1 MGEKFLY
8 IDDSGQLSN
17 NGRHEYF
24 LYGCLFAENK
34 STVEEINNKINS
46 FCRSRHIKGEIKG
59 NCLKIRE
66 RKKLLTILS
75 EINGAHQFFV
85 IVKNEELKRMDFDNP
100 QRVKFYKQF
109 TIRRVIEEIFR
120 KGYIGKKDLVNIK
133 IDNEAFNSNKGLQNF
148 IEYLNKYWSKP
159 GTFMSQHMY
168 WDFIP
173 SIQSKFTIKYLD
185 SKHDRLI
192 QVADLIANTKYRRFR
207 GNEKCGSEFLKEES
221 CLKLPDNCYF
231 HSPKSP
237 FYVEIG

>member
-24 LYGCLFAENK
+24 LYGCLFVESQK
-34 STVEEINNKINS
+34 VIEEINNKINA
-46 FCRSRHIKGEIKG
+46 FCKTRHIKGELKG
-59 NCLKIRE
+59 NYLKIKD

-75 EINGAHQFFV
+75 DIDGAHQFFV
-85 IVKNEELKRMDFDNP
+85 IVKNSELTRLNFHNPINVKR
-100 QRVKFYKQF
+100 YKQF
-109 TIRRVIEEIFR
+109 AIRRIIEKIL
-120 KGYIGKKDLVNIK
+120 KKQYINKEDSVNIK
-133 IDNEAFNSNKGLQNF
+133 IDNEAFNSKEGLQNF
-148 IEYLNKYWSKP
+148 IEYLNSFWSKP
-159 GTFMSQHMY
+159 GTFMFQQMY

-173 SIQSKFTIKYLD
+173 SIQSRFTIKYLD

-207 GNEKCGSEFLKEES
+207 GNEKCCSEYLKEES
-221 CLKLPDNCYF
+221 CLKLPDDSYF

-237 FYVEIG
+237 FYIER

>member
-24 LYGCLFAENK
+24 LYGCLFAE
-34 STVEEINNKINS
+34 SQRVVEEINNKINA
-46 FCRSRHIKGEIKG
+46 FCKKRHIKGEIKG
-59 NCLKIRE
+59 NYLKIKD

-75 EINGAHQFFV
+75 EIKGAHQFFV
-85 IVKNEELKRMDFDNP
+85 VVKNDELKRMNFHNP
-100 QRVKFYKQF
+100 HSVKRYKQF
-109 TIRRVIEEIFR
+109 TIRRVIEQLF
-120 KGYIGKKDLVNIK
+120 KKDYIGKEDLVNIK
-133 IDNEAFNSNKGLQNF
+133 IDNEAFNSEEGLQNF
-148 IEYLNKYWSKP
+148 IYYLNNYWSKP
-159 GTFMSQHMY
+159 GTFMSQQVY
-168 WDFIP
+168 WDFMP
-173 SIQSKFTIKYLD
+173 LIQSKFTIKYLD

-207 GNEKCGSEFLKEES
+207 GNEKCGSEYLKEEK

-237 FYVEIG
+237 FYVEF